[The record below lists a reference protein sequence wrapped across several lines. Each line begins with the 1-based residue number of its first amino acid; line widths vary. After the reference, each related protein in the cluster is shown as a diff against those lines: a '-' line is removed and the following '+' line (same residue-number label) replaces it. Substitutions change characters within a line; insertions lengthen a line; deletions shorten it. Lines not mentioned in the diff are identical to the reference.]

1 MNGKINEKTNELII
15 VNNEIDL
22 FIREIIGKFNK
33 FIYNEISNFRHSELS
48 ISNCK
53 IKYTPQQLIIIKINP
68 KFIKQLVFKKQ
79 INMPIKPSD
88 STLLILCL

>member
-33 FIYNEISNFRHSELS
+33 FI
-48 ISNCK
+48 
-53 IKYTPQQLIIIKINP
+53 
-68 KFIKQLVFKKQ
+68 
-79 INMPIKPSD
+79 
-88 STLLILCL
+88 